1 MSFII
6 AGKQKDRNDHILLPD
21 IQSKTTIESY
31 RVLRSNLLNIQKKQG
46 IKTLLVT
53 SAVAGEGKTTT
64 AINLAMSLKQAGQK
78 VLLVDGSFRKGNIAE
93 RLGFSQENQGLTD
106 VLKREASLASAVA
119 IAEKYD
125 DLAVLPKG
133 TSDEFTS
140 DDMDL
145 AKLTE
150 VFNELKAEYDWVI
163 VDSAPASF
171 SDTALMAGAADGIL
185 LCIRQYASAQDEVKQ
200 AVRQLENAGGQV
212 VGTVMTR
219 VDLKVEDTAKRLYSK
234 QY

>member
-1 MSFII
+1 MNFII
-6 AGKQKDRNDHILLPD
+6 AGKQKDRNDHILLPE
-21 IQSKTTIESY
+21 IQSETIVEAY

-46 IKTLLVT
+46 VKTLLVT

-64 AINLAMSLKQAGQK
+64 AINLALSLKQAGQK

-93 RLGFSQENQGLTD
+93 RLNLPQEQQGLTD
-106 VLKREASLASAVA
+106 VLKGQASLASAVA
-119 IAEKYD
+119 SAKKYD
-125 DLAVLPKG
+125 DLAVLSKG
-133 TSDEFTS
+133 TSTDFTS

-150 VFNELKAEYDWVI
+150 VFNKLKVEYAWVI

-171 SDTALMAGAADGIL
+171 SDTALMAGTVDGIL

-200 AVRQLENAGGQV
+200 ALRQLQNAGGQV

-219 VDLKVEDTAKRLYSK
+219 VDLKIEDTAKHLYSK